1 MVLTNSKKAQKFNVA
16 SAQINHRINRVYE
29 SIYDASMDSQSQLD
43 DLNLQ
48 IQQLSEKVNDHN
60 DVVNMINYI
69 GENL

>member
-16 SAQINHRINRVYE
+16 SAQMNHRINRVYE
-29 SIYDASMDSQSQLD
+29 AVYNEAMDSQNKLD
-43 DLNLQ
+43 ELNLQ
-48 IQQLSEKVNDHN
+48 LDKLNQEINDHN